1 MSSRTQS
8 GGIPKQARKTL
19 PLFIEGVPEGGGSFV
34 CGKPVIP
41 NAKRRDLLIDK
52 QNKFRHSLMDYIKA
66 INDYKQLQ
74 GHSALQLR
82 AVLFDMDGV
91 LFDSMPFHA
100 DAWSKVMTDTG
111 FNFTRED
118 VYMNEGRT
126 GADTINTASLAQ
138 FGKPATQELIEHL
151 CKEKC
156 KIFDT
161 YPPTPRM
168 QGAIELVQKVKAC
181 GLTPMIVTGSGTPTL
196 LDRIQSNFP
205 GLFNENHIVSS
216 FNVKR
221 GKPYPDPYLLA
232 LERGGLNPNEAIVV
246 ENAPL
251 GVTAGVAA
259 GLFTIAANTGPL
271 KDEVLTNAGASLVF
285 PSIQALCNEWEK
297 LFEILK

>member
-1 MSSRTQS
+1 
-8 GGIPKQARKTL
+8 
-19 PLFIEGVPEGGGSFV
+19 
-34 CGKPVIP
+34 
-41 NAKRRDLLIDK
+41 
-52 QNKFRHSLMDYIKA
+52 MDYTKA

-91 LFDSMPFHA
+91 LFDSMPYHA
-100 DAWSKVMTDTG
+100 DAWSKVMTEAG
-111 FNFTRED
+111 FAFSRED

-126 GADTINTASLAQ
+126 GADTINTASIAQ
-138 FGKPATQELIEHL
+138 FGKPATEKLIEQL

-156 KIFDT
+156 RIFDT

-168 QGAIELVQKVKAC
+168 QGALELVEKVKAS

-205 GLFNENHIVSS
+205 GLFDENHIISS

-259 GLFTIAANTGPL
+259 RLFTIAANTGPL
-271 KDEVLTNAGASLVF
+271 KDEILFNAGASLVF
-285 PSIQALCNEWEK
+285 SSIQALCSEWEQ
-297 LFEILK
+297 LFNNLK

>member
-1 MSSRTQS
+1 M
-8 GGIPKQARKTL
+8 
-19 PLFIEGVPEGGGSFV
+19 
-34 CGKPVIP
+34 
-41 NAKRRDLLIDK
+41 
-52 QNKFRHSLMDYIKA
+52 
-66 INDYKQLQ
+66 
-74 GHSALQLR
+74 QLR

-91 LFDSMPFHA
+91 LFDSMPYHA
-100 DAWSKVMTDTG
+100 DAWSKVMTDAG
-111 FNFTRED
+111 FVFSRED

-138 FGKPATQELIEHL
+138 FGKPATAELIDQL
-151 CKEKC
+151 CKAKC
-156 KIFDT
+156 AIFDT

-168 QGAIELVQKVKAC
+168 PFAIELVQKVKAC

-205 GLFNENHIVSS
+205 GLFDENHIISS
-216 FNVKR
+216 FHVKR

-232 LERGGLNPNEAIVV
+232 LDRGGLEPHEAIVV

-271 KDEVLTNAGASLVF
+271 KDEVLSDAGASLVY
-285 PSIQALCNEWEK
+285 PSMQALCDDW
-297 LFEILK
+297 EILYKELK

>member
-1 MSSRTQS
+1 MNYKES
-8 GGIPKQARKTL
+8 
-19 PLFIEGVPEGGGSFV
+19 IEKYE
-34 CGKPVIP
+34 
-41 NAKRRDLLIDK
+41 
-52 QNKFRHSLMDYIKA
+52 
-66 INDYKQLQ
+66 QLQ
-74 GHSALQLR
+74 GHKALQLR

-100 DAWSKVMTDTG
+100 DAWSQVMTEAG
-111 FNFTRED
+111 FNFSRED

-126 GADTINTASLAQ
+126 GADTINTASIAQ
-138 FGKPATQELIEHL
+138 FGHPSTPEQIEAL
-151 CKEKC
+151 CKAKC
-156 KIFDT
+156 DIFAT

-168 QGAIELVQKVKAC
+168 PGALELIEKVKAC

-205 GLFNENHIVSS
+205 GLFDENHIVTS

-232 LERGGLNPNEAIVV
+232 LEKGGFAPNEAIVV

-271 KDEVLTNAGASLVF
+271 KDSVLSNAGASLVF
-285 PSIQALCNEWEK
+285 PSIQALCDEWDN
-297 LFEILK
+297 LYAALS

>member
-1 MSSRTQS
+1 
-8 GGIPKQARKTL
+8 
-19 PLFIEGVPEGGGSFV
+19 
-34 CGKPVIP
+34 
-41 NAKRRDLLIDK
+41 
-52 QNKFRHSLMDYIKA
+52 MDYKKA
-66 INDYKQLQ
+66 IENYMQLH
-74 GHSALQLR
+74 GHNTMQLR

-100 DAWSKVMTDTG
+100 DAWSQVMTEAG
-111 FNFTRED
+111 FNFSRED

-126 GADTINTASLAQ
+126 GADTINTASIAQ
-138 FGKPATQELIEHL
+138 FGHPSTPEQIEAL
-151 CKEKC
+151 CKAKC
-156 KIFDT
+156 DIFAT

-168 QGAIELVQKVKAC
+168 PGALELIKKVKAC

-205 GLFNENHIVSS
+205 SLFDENHIVTS

-232 LERGGLNPNEAIVV
+232 LEKGGFAPHEAIVV

-271 KDEVLTNAGASLVF
+271 KDSVLAEAGASLVF
-285 PSIQALCNEWEK
+285 PSIQALCDEWEN
-297 LFEILK
+297 LYAALS

>member
-1 MSSRTQS
+1 MNYKES
-8 GGIPKQARKTL
+8 
-19 PLFIEGVPEGGGSFV
+19 IEKYE
-34 CGKPVIP
+34 
-41 NAKRRDLLIDK
+41 
-52 QNKFRHSLMDYIKA
+52 
-66 INDYKQLQ
+66 QLQ
-74 GHSALQLR
+74 GRKALQLR

-91 LFDSMPFHA
+91 LFASMPFHA
-100 DAWSKVMTDTG
+100 DAWSQVMTEAG
-111 FNFTRED
+111 FNFSRED

-126 GADTINTASLAQ
+126 GADTINTASIAQ
-138 FGKPATQELIEHL
+138 FGHPSTPEQIEAL
-151 CKEKC
+151 CKAKC
-156 KIFDT
+156 DIFAT

-168 QGAIELVQKVKAC
+168 PGALELIKKVKAC

-205 GLFNENHIVSS
+205 GLFDENHIVTS

-232 LERGGLNPNEAIVV
+232 LEKGGFAPNEAIVV

-271 KDEVLTNAGASLVF
+271 KDSVLAEAGASLVF
-285 PSIQALCNEWEK
+285 PSIQALCDEWEN
-297 LFEILK
+297 LYAALS

>member
-1 MSSRTQS
+1 
-8 GGIPKQARKTL
+8 
-19 PLFIEGVPEGGGSFV
+19 
-34 CGKPVIP
+34 
-41 NAKRRDLLIDK
+41 
-52 QNKFRHSLMDYIKA
+52 MDYAKA
-66 INDYKQLQ
+66 INQYLQLQ
-74 GHSALQLR
+74 GHQALQLR

-91 LFDSMPFHA
+91 LFDSMPYHA
-100 DAWSKVMTDTG
+100 DAWSQVMTDAG
-111 FNFTRED
+111 FTFSRED

-138 FGKPATQELIEHL
+138 FGKPATQQFIDSLCQAKCEIFATYEL
-151 CKEKC
+151 
-156 KIFDT
+156 
-161 YPPTPRM
+161 PPRM
-168 QGAIELVQKVKAC
+168 TGAIELVQKVKAC

-221 GKPYPDPYLLA
+221 GKPFPDPYLLA
-232 LERGGLNPNEAIVV
+232 LEKGKFSPNEVIVI

-271 KDEVLTNAGASLVF
+271 SNQVLSDAGASLVY
-285 PSIQALCNEWEK
+285 PSMQTLSDEWEK
-297 LFEILK
+297 LLHHLTHTTQ

>member
-1 MSSRTQS
+1 
-8 GGIPKQARKTL
+8 
-19 PLFIEGVPEGGGSFV
+19 
-34 CGKPVIP
+34 
-41 NAKRRDLLIDK
+41 
-52 QNKFRHSLMDYIKA
+52 MDYTKA

-74 GHSALQLR
+74 GLSALQLR

-91 LFDSMPFHA
+91 LFDSIPYHA
-100 DAWSKVMTDTG
+100 DAWSRVMTDAG
-111 FNFTRED
+111 FTFSRED

-138 FGKPATQELIEHL
+138 FGKPATAELIDAL

-156 KIFDT
+156 TIFDT

-168 QGAIELVQKVKAC
+168 AYALELVQKVKEC

-205 GLFNENHIVSS
+205 GLFAEGHIVSS
-216 FNVKR
+216 FHVKR

-232 LERGGLNPNEAIVV
+232 LERGGFAPNEAIVV

-251 GVTAGVAA
+251 GVQAGVAA
-259 GLFTIAANTGPL
+259 GLLTIAANTGPL
-271 KDEVLTNAGASLVF
+271 KDEVLTDAGASLVYS
-285 PSIQALCNEWEK
+285 SIQALCDDWERLYK
-297 LFEILK
+297 YLK

>member
-1 MSSRTQS
+1 MNYKD
-8 GGIPKQARKTL
+8 I
-19 PLFIEGVPEGGGSFV
+19 IE
-34 CGKPVIP
+34 K
-41 NAKRRDLLIDK
+41 
-52 QNKFRHSLMDYIKA
+52 HT
-66 INDYKQLQ
+66 QLQ
-74 GHSALQLR
+74 GNAMQLR

-100 DAWSKVMTDTG
+100 DAWSKVMTDAG
-111 FNFTRED
+111 YNFSKED

-138 FGKPATQELIEHL
+138 FGKLATAEEIDAL
-151 CKEKC
+151 CKAKC
-156 KIFDT
+156 AVFDT

-168 QGAIELVQKVKAC
+168 AGAIELVQKVKAC

-196 LDRIQSNFP
+196 LNRIQSNFP
-205 GLFNENHIVSS
+205 GLFDESHIVTS

-232 LERGGLNPNEAIVV
+232 LEKGRFKTNEAIVV

-271 KDEVLTNAGASLVF
+271 KDEVLAEAGASLVF
-285 PSIQALCNEWEK
+285 PSMQALCDEWEK
-297 LFEILK
+297 LFEALK

>member
-1 MSSRTQS
+1 MGYKDT
-8 GGIPKQARKTL
+8 
-19 PLFIEGVPEGGGSFV
+19 IE
-34 CGKPVIP
+34 
-41 NAKRRDLLIDK
+41 RY
-52 QNKFRHSLMDYIKA
+52 M
-66 INDYKQLQ
+66 QLH
-74 GHSALQLR
+74 GHSAMQLR

-100 DAWSKVMTDTG
+100 DAWSKVMTRAG
-111 FNFTRED
+111 FDFSKED

-126 GADTINTASLAQ
+126 GADTINTASLEQ
-138 FGKPATQELIEHL
+138 FGKPATAELIERL

-156 KIFDT
+156 SIFDT

-168 QGAIELVQKVKAC
+168 QGALELVEKVKAC

-196 LDRIQSNFP
+196 LDRIQDNFP
-205 GLFNENHIVSS
+205 GLFDESHIVTS

-232 LERGGLNPNEAIVV
+232 LEKGGLSPHEAIVV

-259 GLFTIAANTGPL
+259 GLFTVAVNTGPL
-271 KDEVLTNAGASLVF
+271 KEKVLKDAGASIVY
-285 PSIQALCNEWEK
+285 PSMQALCDEWET
-297 LFEILK
+297 LYRELKNA

>member
-1 MSSRTQS
+1 MNYKEE
-8 GGIPKQARKTL
+8 I
-19 PLFIEGVPEGGGSFV
+19 
-34 CGKPVIP
+34 
-41 NAKRRDLLIDK
+41 
-52 QNKFRHSLMDYIKA
+52 NKYM
-66 INDYKQLQ
+66 QLHNHQ
-74 GHSALQLR
+74 GMQLR

-91 LFDSMPFHA
+91 LFDSMPYHA
-100 DAWSKVMTDTG
+100 AAWSQVMTEAGYT
-111 FNFTRED
+111 FSKED

-138 FGKPATQELIEHL
+138 FGKLATQEQIDAL
-151 CKEKC
+151 CIAKC
-156 KIFDT
+156 KLFDT
-161 YPPTPRM
+161 YPPTHRM
-168 QGAIELVQKVKAC
+168 PGALELVKKVKEC

-205 GLFNENHIVSS
+205 GMFDANHIVSS

-232 LERGGLNPNEAIVV
+232 LEKGGFKTNEAIVV

-271 KDEVLTNAGASLVF
+271 KDEVLAEAGASLVV
-285 PSIQALCNEWEK
+285 PSMQALCDEWDK
-297 LFEILK
+297 LFEALK

>member
-1 MSSRTQS
+1 
-8 GGIPKQARKTL
+8 
-19 PLFIEGVPEGGGSFV
+19 
-34 CGKPVIP
+34 
-41 NAKRRDLLIDK
+41 
-52 QNKFRHSLMDYIKA
+52 MDYTKA

-100 DAWSKVMTDTG
+100 DAWSKVMTDAG

-232 LERGGLNPNEAIVV
+232 LEKGGFRQNEAIVV

-251 GVTAGVAA
+251 GVRAGVAA
-259 GLFTIAANTGPL
+259 GLLTVAVNTGLL
-271 KDEVLTNAGASLVF
+271 KDEVLSVAGASLVY
-285 PSIQALCNEWEK
+285 PSMQALCDEWEK
-297 LFEILK
+297 LLEALK